1 MTQPALVKVHLDS
14 MTDALLVR
22 RVLEGDAR
30 AFTTLVDRH
39 LQPCLRFATRMLGS
53 RHDAEDATQEALLR
67 AYRALATYDPGSSF
81 RTWLF
86 AILVNRCR
94 TALLQRSR
102 YVRRV
107 VTDGDALQSAT
118 VADGAISAE
127 LRIEI
132 ARALAQ
138 LDPEQREAFLLK
150 HVEQLDYEAMS
161 AITGVKISALKMR
174 VKRACERLQH
184 LLGEVNDVTS

>member
-1 MTQPALVKVHLDS
+1 
-14 MTDALLVR
+14 MTDAVLVR
-22 RVLEGDAR
+22 RVLDGDPR
-30 AFTTLVDRH
+30 AFTILVDPH

-53 RHDAEDATQEALLR
+53 THDAEDVTQEALLR
-67 AYRALATYDPGSSF
+67 AYRALATYDARNSF

-94 TALLQRSR
+94 TSLLQRSR

-107 VTDGDALQSAT
+107 VTDEDALHSA
-118 VADGAISAE
+118 VAGDEALSTE

-132 ARALAQ
+132 ERALAA
-138 LDPEQREAFLLK
+138 LDPDQREAFLLK
-150 HVEQLDYEAMS
+150 HVEQLGYEEMA
-161 AITGVKISALKMR
+161 AVTGAGVSALKMR
-174 VKRACERLQH
+174 VKRACERLQE

>member
-1 MTQPALVKVHLDS
+1 VTERPTAKVHVDS

-22 RVLEGDAR
+22 RVLDGDAR

-67 AYRALATYDPGSSF
+67 AYRALGTYDPEASF

-94 TALLQRSR
+94 TALLKRSR

-107 VTDGDALQSAT
+107 VTDEDALH
-118 VADGAISAE
+118 GAVIGDEAGSTE

-132 ARALAQ
+132 ERAIARV
-138 LDPEQREAFLLK
+138 DPEQREAFLLK
-150 HVEQLDYEAMS
+150 HVEQLGYEEMS
-161 AITGVKISALKMR
+161 AATGVGVSALKMR
-174 VKRACERLQH
+174 VKRACERLQE
-184 LLGEVNDVTS
+184 LLGEVNDVT

>member
-1 MTQPALVKVHLDS
+1 VTLPAFAKVDAGS
-14 MTDALLVR
+14 MTDATLVR
-22 RVLEGDAR
+22 RVLDGDPR

-53 RHDAEDATQEALLR
+53 KHDAEDVTQEALLR
-67 AYRALATYDPGSSF
+67 AYRALAAYDPTGSF

-94 TALLQRSR
+94 TLLLQRSR

-107 VTDGDALQSAT
+107 VTDEDALQSA
-118 VADGAISAE
+118 VAGNDAASME

-132 ARALAQ
+132 ERAVAQ
-138 LDPEQREAFLLK
+138 LDPDQREAFLLK
-150 HVEQLDYEAMS
+150 HVEQLGYDEMAVV
-161 AITGVKISALKMR
+161 TGAGVSALKMR
-174 VKRACERLQH
+174 VKRACERLQD

>member
-107 VTDGDALQSAT
+107 VTDGDAMQSAT
-118 VADGAISAE
+118 VGDGAMSAE

-132 ARALAQ
+132 DRAVAQ

-150 HVEQLDYEAMS
+150 HVEQLNYEEMS
-161 AITGVKISALKMR
+161 AVTGIGISALKMR

>member
-1 MTQPALVKVHLDS
+1 VTQLALAKVHLDS

-53 RHDAEDATQEALLR
+53 RQDAEDATQEALLR
-67 AYRALATYDPGSSF
+67 AYRALGAYDPTASF

-107 VTDGDALQSAT
+107 VTDGDAMEDAIAT
-118 VADGAISAE
+118 DGALSTE

-132 ARALAQ
+132 ERAVAQ
-138 LDPEQREAFLLK
+138 LEPEQREAFLLK
-150 HVEQLDYEAMS
+150 HVEQLAYDEMAVV
-161 AITGVKISALKMR
+161 TGVGVSALKMR
-174 VKRACERLQH
+174 VKRACQRLQD